1 MNVSYWLYLNTNK
14 GPQKMAQGKARFGAG
29 KGNKCDKSFLFL
41 ISVQIFFYPYKL
53 FALYWDIA
61 G

>member
-1 MNVSYWLYLNTNK
+1 
-14 GPQKMAQGKARFGAG
+14 MAQGKARFGAG

-53 FALYWDIA
+53 FALYWGIA

>member
-1 MNVSYWLYLNTNK
+1 MT
-14 GPQKMAQGKARFGAG
+14 QGKARFGAR

-41 ISVQIFFYPYKL
+41 ISVQICFFFPYKL
-53 FALYWDIA
+53 FALYWGIA